1 MGAVR
6 LDAAVCPLMAH
17 AGPGR
22 WFARCRSRRARWE
35 RLVVVALEFAVS
47 SGSGGSSLGR
57 SGTHS
62 QWARDREAEGWA
74 AITVGDH
81 VTSGG
86 MWAHPLV
93 VLGAMASATTRV
105 RLATSFSN
113 NLVRS
118 PVEFAQA
125 AVTLQSVSAG
135 RFEAGLGAGWHRG
148 EIEAIGLDYPEP
160 AQRARRYCE
169 ALQIAGQLLRTGS
182 AVFSGDHYEVN
193 TSFGSVPEDPP
204 PLVGAVAGHWSARHV
219 PPLVD
224 RVEVLPFPQ
233 TSRAGAM
240 LEDEVASIST
250 DDIRRVVDLVRESAA
265 NVPISF
271 GCFVAVGTP
280 QATAPLAGL
289 FASGLAAGL
298 IGPAEK
304 VATTLRQLEVFGV
317 DRISVIPLIAGQES
331 DLIQNLLA

>member
-1 MGAVR
+1 MVT
-6 LDAAVCPLMAH
+6 
-17 AGPGR
+17 
-22 WFARCRSRRARWE
+22 
-35 RLVVVALEFAVS
+35 LEFAVS
-47 SGSGGSSLGR
+47 SGPGGSSLGR
-57 SGTHS
+57 SGTHG
-62 QWARDREAEGWA
+62 QWARDREAEGWS

-93 VLGAMASATTRV
+93 VLGAMAAATTRV

-125 AVTLQSVSAG
+125 AATLQSVSAG

-148 EIEAIGLDYPEP
+148 EIEAMGLAYPAP

-169 ALQIAGQLLRTGS
+169 ALQIVGQLLRTGS
-182 AVFSGDHYEVN
+182 AELSGDHYRVN
-193 TSFGSVPEDPP
+193 ASFGSAPTDPP
-204 PLVGAVAGHWSARHV
+204 PLVGAVAGQWAARHV

-233 TSRAGAM
+233 TSSSGVM
-240 LEDEVASIST
+240 LEREVGSIST
-250 DDIRRVVDLVRESAA
+250 DDIRRIVDLVRDSAA

-271 GCFVAVGTP
+271 GCFVAVGSP
-280 QATAPLAGL
+280 GATAPLSGL
-289 FASGLAAGL
+289 FASGVAAGL

-304 VATTLRQLEVFGV
+304 VAITLRELEAFGI
-317 DRISVIPLIAGQES
+317 DRISVIPLLPGQES
-331 DLIQNLLA
+331 ELIGNLLT